1 MLVEESLV
9 VSLEFVL
16 RMAQVQDSCV
26 MDFLKC
32 QRSGVGFSAIA
43 SDELEN
49 VREYK
54 VALAKRRHG

>member
-1 MLVEESLV
+1 MPQILLVEESLV

-16 RMAQVQDSCV
+16 SKAQVQDWCV

-32 QRSGVGFSAIA
+32 QRSDVGYSAIA

-49 VREYK
+49 VGENTK
-54 VALAKRRHG
+54 